1 MVDSP
6 VSIETIQASIYED
19 MIIREPCLMLTKPA
33 EENASAEVNL
43 AQLGMIMQSN
53 NETSISNVIKT
64 YLGMNSSLIYWVISK
79 FGKR

>member
-1 MVDSP
+1 
-6 VSIETIQASIYED
+6 
-19 MIIREPCLMLTKPA
+19 MLTKPA

-64 YLGMNSSLIYWVISK
+64 YLGMNSSLIY
-79 FGKR
+79 